1 MEFVPQS
8 GVNVPWFTRLV
19 LAVTIIFLVIS
30 VKSSDVDFR
39 WSRHPSARDDLRGEV
54 RRSGEAGNTATLWA
68 GDQRERSVGSS
79 GMFTWRNGEC
89 RVIAGS

>member
-1 MEFVPQS
+1 MLSATV
-8 GVNVPWFTRLV
+8 GVVVGVWS
-19 LAVTIIFLVIS
+19 VTVILLIISI
-30 VKSSDVDFR
+30 KSSDVQSGR
-39 WSRHPSARDDLRGEV
+39 LRHSSARDDLRGEV
-54 RRSGEAGNTATLWA
+54 RRSGEAGNTVTLRA